1 MPLNWKNTIYA
12 YLALFFAA
20 LLLAPSTLAQTS
32 RGAISGVVVDTQG
45 AVIANAVVKL
55 KNPATDAVLD
65 GKSTGAGEFNFPEL
79 TPGLYEVTT
88 TVPGF
93 QTAKVDNVVVE
104 VSKVTTVK
112 VELKIGAESTIV
124 DVQADALQTDTTSA
138 ALVAVIDSKSVQ
150 EMPMN
155 GRNFTQMTHFAPGAS
170 SLTNSVNGSRT
181 ASINFQL
188 DGADNVDP
196 WLGIVAS
203 NQGGIASVA
212 GGLIPIEAIDQ
223 FSMQSGG
230 EADQGRNAGANSNMS
245 IRSGTNKIHGDV
257 FYFDRNEFFAAI
269 SPVAP
274 LGSRKALI
282 RNHQG
287 GFTLGGPIW
296 KDHTFL
302 FVAGEIQV
310 AKANTALSDTVLTDS
325 WITGGGSLL
334 KDFGLNPSNTDTK
347 GRVGNQLSLNLYD
360 LLFPNNSKSGAA
372 TVNNYFAQGT
382 SNYNSFNG
390 IIKLDHHFSDKQQLS
405 VRYLGTT
412 GKQTAPTGSDYAQ
425 YFQTAP
431 MHIHN
436 FGVVHSYAFSSRLL
450 NTVTFATNYFLQTFN
465 DADQN
470 FTPSA
475 VGLNLGL
482 APGIIAAGAPTI
494 SITGFDITGATQ
506 PSGRTDVTGHVTD
519 NFHWTLGKHELK
531 IGGEYRHSN
540 VNQLYFSSARGT
552 FAFDGTRG
560 PWFSVPVP
568 TNAAAVAACST
579 TTGSGAACTAA
590 CAVSGACTQG
600 SAPNPLAVSYCA
612 TLGIACNNLS
622 TLADYLN
629 GTPTNSSGAKLL
641 QGQAE
646 RIWTLSTEDFW
657 VQDDFQAT
665 RKLSLNYGIR
675 YTIPGVI
682 QAAANDIYQFVPGTV
697 PGFQKGYYPEYYG
710 GVAPRVGFSFSPFDN
725 QKTVVRG
732 SYGIFYDFPAM
743 SSWITGTTTN
753 GGANYAQNNPAGP
766 DAAAIFVQS
775 NVQWSTGV
783 NPFTGANAPAVGA
796 FGVNQNFKMPRA
808 SVVSFNVEQQLSK
821 TTLFTL
827 GYVGSFGSHLEVLYD
842 IDQPVASG
850 TSTANPKQYLQ
861 TSFPNENA
869 TFAGK
874 PLTAINQLN
883 FEAASNYHALQATV
897 RQAAWKGIQTTLNY
911 TWSKSLDDSSSNT
924 TPMNSYNLHQDY
936 GPSTFDNRNLLNGFV
951 YYNVPQIGHFAPRL
965 TKGFQLNAIYT
976 YSTGT
981 PISPQYSTNV
991 DGTGELKDRPNYTGI
1006 SPYTGIQL
1014 ATSTATSR
1022 SYRFLQNLASNPSF
1036 TLPATGTYGNE
1047 RRDAFS
1053 GPNFRTIDF
1062 SLFKHTPV
1070 TEKVMS
1076 EFRVEIFNIFNF
1088 NNFANPTVTPTS
1100 SSFGLITNTRN
1111 AAGAPG
1117 IGYGEPFNIQFALKL
1132 SF

>member
-1 MPLNWKNTIYA
+1 M
-12 YLALFFAA
+12 LAA
-20 LLLAPSTLAQTS
+20 TLSVAFGQTF
-32 RGAISGVVVDTQG
+32 RGTISGTVVDSQG
-45 AVIANAVVKL
+45 AVVPNASVVL
-55 KNPATDAVLD
+55 RNPATDAVIN
-65 GKSTGAGEFNFPEL
+65 GKSNNAGEFNFPEL
-79 TPGLYEVTT
+79 VPGLYNLTVTFA
-88 TVPGF
+88 GF
-93 QTAKVDNVVVE
+93 QTQKVDNINVE
-104 VSKVTTVK
+104 VTKVNNVK
-112 VELKIGAESTIV
+112 VQLSIGTEATIV
-124 DVQADALQTDTTSA
+124 DVAANAIQTDTTSE
-138 ALVAVIDSKSVQ
+138 ALVAVIDSKSVA

-155 GRNFTQMTHFAPGAS
+155 GRNFTEMTHFAPGAS
-170 SLTNSVNGSRT
+170 ALTNSVNGSRT

-230 EADQGRNAGANSNMS
+230 EADQGRNAGANSNMV
-245 IRSGTNKIHGDV
+245 IKSGTNNIHGDV
-257 FYFDRNEFFAAI
+257 FYFDRNEFFAAL

-274 LGSRKALI
+274 VGSRKPLI

-302 FVAGEIQV
+302 FLAGEIQV
-310 AKANTALSDTVLTDS
+310 AKANTAITDTVLTDS
-325 WITGGGSLL
+325 WIQAGEANIAKYTDPSTGQ
-334 KDFGLNPSNTDTK
+334 PY
-347 GRVGNQLSLNLYD
+347 VANQLSLNLYN
-360 LLFPNNSKSGAA
+360 LLYPSNSKGGAA
-372 TVNNYFAQGT
+372 TINNYFANGT

-390 IIKLDHHFSDKQQLS
+390 IIKLDHHFSEKQTLS

-412 GKQTAPTGSDYAQ
+412 GKQTAPTGSYYSQ

-436 FGVVHSYAFSSRLL
+436 FGIVHSYIFTPRLL

-470 FTPSA
+470 FNPGTNA
-475 VGLNLGL
+475 GLNLGL
-482 APGIIAAGAPTI
+482 PAGIIAAGAPTI
-494 SITGFDITGATQ
+494 TISGFDETGATQ

-519 NFHWTLGKHELK
+519 NLHYTLGKHEFK
-531 IGGEYRHSN
+531 FGGEYRHSN
-540 VNQLYFSSARGT
+540 VNQLYFSNARGT
-552 FAFDGTRG
+552 FAFDGSRG
-560 PWFSVPVP
+560 PWG
-568 TNAAAVAACST
+568 
-579 TTGSGAACTAA
+579 GSGT
-590 CAVSGACTQG
+590 
-600 SAPNPLAVSYCA
+600 
-612 TLGIACNNLS
+612 NLS
-622 TLADYLN
+622 ALSDFLIGET
-629 GTPTNSSGAKLL
+629 TNSSGAKLL
-641 QGQAE
+641 QGNAQ
-646 RIWTLSTEDFW
+646 RVWTLSTYDLW
-657 VQDDFQAT
+657 AQDDFKVT

-675 YTIPGVI
+675 YTVPGVI
-682 QAAANDIYQFVPGTV
+682 QAVANDIYQFVPGTT

-710 GVAPRVGFSFSPFDN
+710 GVAPRVGFSYSPFDGD
-725 QKTVVRG
+725 KTVIRG

-753 GGANYAQNNPAGP
+753 GGGSYAQNNPAGP

-775 NVQWSTGV
+775 NVRWAVNV
-783 NPFTGANAPAVGA
+783 NPFTGASAPAVGA

-808 SVVSFNVEQQLSK
+808 AVLRANTEQQLSK
-821 TTLFTL
+821 STLFTV

-850 TSTANPKQYLQ
+850 TPTSNAKQYLQ

-869 TFAGK
+869 IFAGK
-874 PLTAINQLN
+874 PLQAINQLN
-883 FEAASNYHALQATV
+883 FEAASNFHSF
-897 RQAAWKGIQTTLNY
+897 QTTLKQSVWKGVQATANY
-911 TWSKSLDDSSSNT
+911 TWSKSLDDASSNT

-936 GPSTFDNRNLLNGFV
+936 GPSTFDNRHVLNGFV
-951 YYNVPQIGHFAPRL
+951 YYNVPQLGHFAPKL

-976 YSTGT
+976 YTTGT

-991 DGTGELKDRPNYTGI
+991 DGTGELKDRPNYTGV

-1014 ATSTATSR
+1014 ASSTSTAR
-1022 SYRFLQNLASNPSF
+1022 SYRYLQNLASNPSF
-1036 TLPATGTYGNE
+1036 LCPGTTNFTGTNPAACNGTGSTGGVTGVYGNE
-1047 RRDAFS
+1047 KRDNFF
-1053 GPNFRTIDF
+1053 GPSFRTVDF
-1062 SLFKHTPV
+1062 SLFKHTPI
-1070 TEKVMS
+1070 TERVMS
-1076 EFRVEIFNIFNF
+1076 EFRVEIFNIFNY
-1088 NNFANPTVTPTS
+1088 NNFANPTTTPTS

-1117 IGYGEPFNIQFALKL
+1117 IGYGEPFNIQFALKF